1 MVQEGQM
8 VAEFND
14 VCFSSKVGD
23 LKIVSTQFGVH
34 LIQMTGVS
42 KQITKYKIVHLDKDV
57 LPSSETK
64 DLLLCKYK

>member
-1 MVQEGQM
+1 MVP
-8 VAEFND
+8 EFND
-14 VCFSSKVGD
+14 VCFSSKEGD

-64 DLLLCKYK
+64 DFYYASSK